1 VPPTVTPLLPAHLR
15 IDDPTIPNTLT
26 VWRTLDP
33 REAPV
38 DPTTGQREI
47 MSSVFRCEE
56 VSVHMSDHVSQTDVV
71 RKNPGAYL
79 AEFTVGDARRE
90 NCRVRRDPNDAAH
103 GLIYD
108 DQKPGDRPLTRGQV
122 RRIRDSAKLIIP

>member
-1 VPPTVTPLLPAHLR
+1 
-15 IDDPTIPNTLT
+15 
-26 VWRTLDP
+26 
-33 REAPV
+33 
-38 DPTTGQREI
+38 

-56 VSVHMSDHVSQTDVV
+56 VSVHMSDCVSQTDVV
-71 RKNPGAYL
+71 RRNPGAYL

-90 NCRVRRDPNDAAH
+90 HCRVRRDPNNAAH

-108 DQKPGDRPLTRGQV
+108 DQKPGERSLTRGQA